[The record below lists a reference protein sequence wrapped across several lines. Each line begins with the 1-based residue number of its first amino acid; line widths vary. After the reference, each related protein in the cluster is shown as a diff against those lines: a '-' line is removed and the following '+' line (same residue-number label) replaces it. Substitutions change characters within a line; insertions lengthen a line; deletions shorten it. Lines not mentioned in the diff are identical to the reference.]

1 MHEETTAEGKKV
13 KFGYRCGIFFPMSA
27 KSTQQLANP
36 LLTTWSSGTTVL
48 AGARQKDAKSRSK
61 ACGRLLALKSPREMP
76 ETLVCNRELALGLCA
91 ASLQALWSI
100 HLWVASWLQADSMAG
115 VVEM

>member
-36 LLTTWSSGTTVL
+36 LLTTWSSVTTVL
-48 AGARQKDAKSRSK
+48 AGARQKDAKSRSQGLWK
-61 ACGRLLALKSPREMP
+61 ATCPEKSEGDAGDLGVQQGTRSWALCCISSGFVEHPS
-76 ETLVCNRELALGLCA
+76 LGGIMA
-91 ASLQALWSI
+91 A
-100 HLWVASWLQADSMAG
+100 G
-115 VVEM
+115 